1 VVIISLVHRLLGNT
15 VKFYNLKENDE
26 QVSFA
31 QAVKQ
36 GLGKNQGLFF
46 PVNMPKLENI
56 DELLAMPLVERS
68 VKVLHPFVESDLSKS
83 ELTEIVTDAFNF
95 PALLQPISKDRAI
108 LELFHGPTLAF
119 KDFGA
124 RFMAKCLQAFVAK
137 DAKASGQTKPL
148 TILTATSGD
157 TGAAVAHAFH
167 GIHNIRVVIM
177 YPKGKISLLQEKMFT
192 TLGGNIET
200 LAVDGDFDDCQA
212 LVKQSFDDRELANT
226 IGLNSANSINISR
239 LLAQVCYYFEA
250 VAQIS
255 RAKSDLS
262 NIVFSIPSGNFGNL
276 TAGLFA
282 KAMGLPIKRF
292 IAATNANDTVPR
304 YLETGEWTPNQT
316 VATISNA
323 MDVSNPNNWPR
334 VEHML
339 KAGLVEAG
347 CVSSYSIDE
356 EQTQSTVI
364 QLTKLGYI
372 SEPHAAVAYK
382 ALQYSGVEGE
392 FGVFLGTAHPAKFKE
407 VVESILGQPIGLP
420 KELADCAGEPGLSL
434 DLKANFSD
442 LRDYLLN

>member
-1 VVIISLVHRLLGNT
+1 

-46 PVNMPKLENI
+46 PKTMPKFDNI

-68 VKVLHPFVESDLSKS
+68 VKILLPFVEEDLNER
-83 ELTEIVTDAFNF
+83 ELTDIVTDAFNF
-95 PALLQPISKDRAI
+95 PAILQPICKERAI

-124 RFMAKCLQAFVAK
+124 RFMAKCLQVFVAK
-137 DAKASGQTKPL
+137 DAKASGEKKPL

-167 GIHNIRVVIM
+167 GIDNIRVVIM

-192 TLGGNIET
+192 TLGDNIET
-200 LAVDGDFDDCQA
+200 LCVKGDFDDCQA
-212 LVKQSFDDRELANT
+212 LVKKSFDDKELANT

-239 LLAQVCYYFEA
+239 LLAQICYYFEA
-250 VAQIS
+250 VAQFS
-255 RAKSDLS
+255 RAKTELGD
-262 NIVFSIPSGNFGNL
+262 IVFSIPSGNFGNL

-292 IAATNANDTVPR
+292 IAATNLNDTVPR
-304 YLETGEWTPNQT
+304 YLETGEWTPNKT

-339 KAGLVEAG
+339 KSGIVEDG
-347 CVSSYSIDE
+347 CVSSVSIDE

-364 QLTKLGYI
+364 QLSKLGYI

-382 ALQYSGVEGE
+382 ALQYSAKEGE
-392 FGVFLGTAHPAKFKE
+392 FGLFLGTAHPAKFKE

-420 KELADCAGEPGLSL
+420 KELADCAGEPILSQEMSNEF
-434 DLKANFSD
+434 AD
-442 LRDYLLN
+442 LRAYLLK

>member
-1 VVIISLVHRLLGNT
+1 

-26 QVSFA
+26 VVSFSG
-31 QAVKQ
+31 AVKQ

-46 PVNMPKLENI
+46 PQTIPKI
-56 DELLAMPLVERS
+56 DDMDELLAMPFVERS
-68 VKVLHPFVESDLSKS
+68 VKILYPFVEDDLSLQ

-95 PALLQPISKDRAI
+95 PALLQPINNERAI

-124 RFMAKCLQAFVAK
+124 RFMAKCLQVFCAK
-137 DAKASGQTKPL
+137 DYKISGKEKKL

-167 GIHNIRVVIM
+167 GMDNIRVVIM

-200 LAVDGDFDDCQA
+200 LSVDGDFDDCQT
-212 LVKQSFDDRELANT
+212 LVKQSFSDKELANT

-239 LLAQVCYYFEA
+239 LLAQICYYFEA
-250 VAQIS
+250 MAQLS
-255 RAKSDLS
+255 RAKTVLGDV
-262 NIVFSIPSGNFGNL
+262 VFSIPSGNFGNL

-292 IAATNANDTVPR
+292 IAATNSNDTVPR
-304 YLETGEWTPNQT
+304 YLETGEWSPVET

-334 VEHML
+334 VEYML
-339 KAGLVEAG
+339 KSGIVDKD
-347 CVSSYSIDE
+347 CVSSVSIGE

-364 QLTKLGYI
+364 GLSKLGYI

-382 ALQYSGVEGE
+382 ALQYNANKGE
-392 FGVFLGTAHPAKFKE
+392 FGVLLGTAHPAKFKE
-407 VVESILGQPIGLP
+407 VVESILGHPIGLP
-420 KELADCAGEPGLSL
+420 KELADCAGEPILSK
-434 DLKANFSD
+434 DLAADFSA
-442 LRDYLLN
+442 LRAYLLA

>member
-1 VVIISLVHRLLGNT
+1 

-31 QAVKQ
+31 GAVKQ

-46 PVNMPKLENI
+46 PETIPVLENI

-68 VKVLHPFVESDLSKS
+68 VQVLYPFVKNDLTKS
-83 ELTEIVTDAFNF
+83 QLTEIVTSAFNF
-95 PALLQPISKDRAI
+95 PAQIQPISKNRAI

-124 RFMAKCLQAFVAK
+124 RFMAKCLQTFSK
-137 DAKASGQTKPL
+137 DKKI

-167 GIHNIRVVIM
+167 GIENIRVVIL

-200 LAVDGDFDDCQA
+200 LAIDGSFDDCQA
-212 LVKQSFDDRELANT
+212 LVKKSFDDKELAST

-239 LLAQVCYYFEA
+239 LLAQICYYFEA
-250 VAQIS
+250 VAQLS
-255 RAKSDLS
+255 RQKCKTELD
-262 NIVFSIPSGNFGNL
+262 NIVVSIPSGNFGNL

-282 KAMGLPIKRF
+282 KALGLPIKRF

-304 YLETGEWTPNQT
+304 YLETGEWTPNET

-323 MDVSNPNNWPR
+323 MDVSDPNNWPR
-334 VEHML
+334 IEHML
-339 KAGLVEAG
+339 KSGIVPND
-347 CVSSYSIDE
+347 CISSVSIDE
-356 EQTQSTVI
+356 EQTQSTVL
-364 QLTKLGYI
+364 QLAKLGYI

-382 ALQYSGVEGE
+382 ALQYNATEEE

-420 KELADCAGEPGLSL
+420 KELADCASETILSK
-434 DLKANFSD
+434 DMADDFSD
-442 LRDYLLN
+442 LREYLLLNDK

>member
-1 VVIISLVHRLLGNT
+1 

-26 QVSFA
+26 QVSFSG
-31 QAVKQ
+31 AVKQ

-46 PVNMPKLENI
+46 PKEIPSFDNI
-56 DELLAMPLVERS
+56 DALLAMPLVERS
-68 VKVLHPFVESDLSKS
+68 VKILHPFVSEDLNEKQ
-83 ELTEIVTDAFNF
+83 LKDIITAAFNF
-95 PALLQPISKDRAI
+95 PAQLQPISADRAI

-124 RFMAKCLQAFVAK
+124 RFMAKCLQAFSK
-137 DAKASGQTKPL
+137 DKKI

-167 GIHNIRVVIM
+167 GIENIRVVIM

-200 LAVDGDFDDCQA
+200 IAIDGDFDDCQA
-212 LVKQSFDDRELANT
+212 LVKKSFDDEELKAS

-250 VAQIS
+250 VAQLS
-255 RAKSDLS
+255 RQKGKTGLDD
-262 NIVFSIPSGNFGNL
+262 IVFSIPSGNFGNL

-304 YLETGEWTPNQT
+304 YLETGEWSPNDT

-334 VEHML
+334 IEHML
-339 KAGLVEAG
+339 KSGIVEKD
-347 CVSSYSIDE
+347 CVTSVSIDE
-356 EQTQSTVI
+356 EQTQITMI
-364 QLTKLGYI
+364 QLAKLGYI

-382 ALQYSGVEGE
+382 ALQYSTEESE
-392 FGVFLGTAHPAKFKE
+392 FGVFLGTAHPAKFKDI
-407 VVESILGQPIGLP
+407 VESTLGQPIGLP
-420 KELADCAGEPGLSL
+420 KELADCASETTLSV
-434 DLKANFSD
+434 DMAADFSL
-442 LRDYLLN
+442 LREYLLANK

>member
-1 VVIISLVHRLLGNT
+1 

-26 QVSFA
+26 KVSFSG
-31 QAVKQ
+31 AVKQ
-36 GLGKNQGLFF
+36 GLGRNQGLFF
-46 PVNMPKLENI
+46 PEVIPQFDDIEQ
-56 DELLAMPLVERS
+56 LLALPLVERS
-68 VKVLHPFVESDLSKS
+68 VKVLHPFVCDDLS
-83 ELTEIVTDAFNF
+83 EEQLTNIVTDAFNF
-95 PALLQPISKDRAI
+95 PAQIQPISENRAI

-124 RFMAKCLQAFVAK
+124 RFMARCLQTFSSDK
-137 DAKASGQTKPL
+137 KI

-167 GIHNIRVVIM
+167 GIENIRVVIM

-200 LAVDGDFDDCQA
+200 IAIDGDFDDCQA
-212 LVKQSFDDRELANT
+212 LVKQSFDDKELKEA

-239 LLAQVCYYFEA
+239 LLAQICYYFEA
-250 VAQIS
+250 VAQLYRQQGVAALDNLI
-255 RAKSDLS
+255 
-262 NIVFSIPSGNFGNL
+262 FSVPSGNFGNL

-304 YLETGEWTPNQT
+304 YLQSGEWSPNST

-339 KAGLVEAG
+339 KSGIVDKD
-347 CVSSYSIDE
+347 CVSSVSIDE
-356 EQTQSTVI
+356 EQTQMTMI
-364 QLTKLGYI
+364 ALAKLGYI

-382 ALQYSGVEGE
+382 ALQYNALENE

-407 VVESILGQPIGLP
+407 VVESTLGQPIGLP
-420 KELADCAGEPGLSL
+420 KELADCASETILSVNQS
-434 DLKANFSD
+434 AEFSVI
-442 LRDYLLN
+442 RQYLLAKA

>member
-1 VVIISLVHRLLGNT
+1 M
-15 VKFYNLKENDE
+15 KFYNLKENDE
-26 QVSFA
+26 KVSFA
-31 QAVKQ
+31 GAVKQ

-46 PVNMPKLENI
+46 PVTMPKFDNI
-56 DELLAMPLVERS
+56 DALLAMPLVERS
-68 VKVLHPFVESDLSKS
+68 VQILLPFVEEDLTEK

-95 PALLQPISKDRAI
+95 PAQLQPITNDRAI

-124 RFMAKCLQAFVAK
+124 RFMAKCLQVFVAK
-137 DAKASGQTKPL
+137 DAKASGQKKPL

-167 GIHNIRVVIM
+167 GIDNIRVVIM

-200 LAVDGDFDDCQA
+200 LRVEGDFDACQA
-212 LVKQSFDDRELANT
+212 LVKQSFSDSELATT

-239 LLAQVCYYFEA
+239 LLAQICYYFEA

-255 RAKSDLS
+255 RAKTNLGD
-262 NIVFSIPSGNFGNL
+262 IVFSIPSGNFGNL

-292 IAATNANDTVPR
+292 IAATNLNDTVPR
-304 YLETGEWTPNQT
+304 YLETGEWTPNTT

-339 KAGLVEAG
+339 KSGIVEEG
-347 CVSSYSIDE
+347 SVSSVSIDE
-356 EQTQSTVI
+356 EQTQFTVI
-364 QLTKLGYI
+364 QLSKLGYI

-382 ALQYSGVEGE
+382 ALQYNAVEGE
-392 FGVFLGTAHPAKFKE
+392 FGVFLGTAHPAKFKD
-407 VVESILGQPIGLP
+407 VVESILGQPLGLP
-420 KELADCAGEPGLSL
+420 KELADCASEPILSK
-434 DLKANFSD
+434 DMSSD
-442 LRDYLLN
+442 FTELRAYLLA